1 MSLPPSIGTPPPAP
15 RRPRPSRRGPV
26 FVGALAILAVSA
38 TVMWLSGS
46 SDEPTAE
53 GPTET
58 SLTRSSSDT
67 TTSAPTISVP
77 PASTTTGPSVPAKST
92 PTVEPDPEPAP
103 PKRTRPEDLAPN
115 GDKKG
120 PPRNLPDRTKER
132 VPVRPRV
139 DTSQVAWADA
149 KVVAGN
155 ALDVAHTFAVSD
167 GRAPKRLAASVKD
180 LVAPNVAERMVDLF
194 GNGSPTPKGVSQ
206 KGQTAVGEPAGRP
219 SDRRPVR
226 HRDHPAHV
234 RRQPHRGDP
243 VSRVRP
249 EPADRHRLRLSADHQ
264 RLRHPRRAPWAR
276 SSCPPR
282 PPSHRVRTW
291 ARSVSPPPTIGAF
304 RCAECAPGREHQRSA
319 LAPAPN

>member
-26 FVGALAILAVSA
+26 FIGALAILAVSA

-206 KGQTAVGEPAGRP
+206 KGQ
-219 SDRRPVR
+219 
-226 HRDHPAHV
+226 
-234 RRQPHRGDP
+234 
-243 VSRVRP
+243 
-249 EPADRHRLRLSADHQ
+249 LLSANLQADPQ
-264 RLRHPRRAPWAR
+264 TGARYAIVIIRR
-276 SSCPPR
+276 
-282 PPSHRVRTW
+282 TFDGN
-291 ARSVSPPPTIGAF
+291 PTEATLYLEF
-304 RCAECAPGREHQRSA
+304 
-319 LAPAPN
+319 APNRPIVTDFDYQPIISG